1 MEGTTS
7 GRVETGN
14 FSEVRMV
21 LDCSGKI
28 QYFQPQVFLVNPSNL
43 THVETDWCR
52 IEVGARTLCSE
63 ELPRYVKCLAAND
76 DYLLTIEELFRDSAG
91 QATKQ
96 VSFAVN
102 NNLVIRVSWSL
113 LQQSAGLDTP
123 HTTGSNVDILL

>member
-1 MEGTTS
+1 
-7 GRVETGN
+7 
-14 FSEVRMV
+14 
-21 LDCSGKI
+21 
-28 QYFQPQVFLVNPSNL
+28 
-43 THVETDWCR
+43 
-52 IEVGARTLCSE
+52 
-63 ELPRYVKCLAAND
+63 
-76 DYLLTIEELFRDSAG
+76 LFRDSAG

>member
-28 QYFQPQVFLVNPSNL
+28 QYFQPQVFLVNPS
-43 THVETDWCR
+43 
-52 IEVGARTLCSE
+52 TLCSE